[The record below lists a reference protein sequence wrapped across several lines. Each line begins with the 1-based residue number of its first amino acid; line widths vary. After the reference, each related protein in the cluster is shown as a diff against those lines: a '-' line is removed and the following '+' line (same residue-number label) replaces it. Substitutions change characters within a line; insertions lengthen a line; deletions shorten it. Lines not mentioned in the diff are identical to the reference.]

1 MKHCVDIQNYID
13 SLLFKEKTMWVC
25 GDRKKNHQSNNTVCQ
40 QLTSFTQWT
49 VTYFVNSRRC
59 WQSKQRLY
67 VTSYLALKLT
77 CLIIHSMIKY
87 VCIKYINLE
96 SKLYRITHVTHLRW
110 TGRKSISFF
119 KSVRNIFLAESLCQF
134 SSEVTRSFIP

>member
-1 MKHCVDIQNYID
+1 M
-13 SLLFKEKTMWVC
+13 
-25 GDRKKNHQSNNTVCQ
+25 
-40 QLTSFTQWT
+40 
-49 VTYFVNSRRC
+49 
-59 WQSKQRLY
+59 
-67 VTSYLALKLT
+67 KLT

-119 KSVRNIFLAESLCQF
+119 WLKVCVSFLPRSPGVSFHKRTKLFLMLFFKLWNMADFLAENRKLL
-134 SSEVTRSFIP
+134 SSALTGPLLYLYFLYGSSSKFWTVKLRRKNLISDIHKKKWNI